1 VDPEV
6 ALRSVMRSLSYRI
19 EQPSI
24 ATPAAVFDTLI
35 DVERWPNWVPSLVEA
50 SWERRGAPDTGVGG
64 IRRTRSRVLGASL
77 TLREEILGGTRPHYH
92 SYNLLSHALGFDS
105 YQAAVQIEERA
116 NDCLIIWTA
125 TFSTRI
131 PGWGRPLQLIARSQI
146 KRLAAALAREAQQ
159 IAR

>member
-1 VDPEV
+1 M
-6 ALRSVMRSLSYRI
+6 AW
-19 EQPSI
+19 
-24 ATPAAVFDTLI
+24 AV
-35 DVERWPNWVPSLVEA
+35 V
-50 SWERRGAPDTGVGG
+50 VG
-64 IRRTRSRVLGASL
+64 S
-77 TLREEILGGTRPHYH
+77 LGGVAITRPHYH

-116 NDCLIIWTA
+116 NGCLIWTA